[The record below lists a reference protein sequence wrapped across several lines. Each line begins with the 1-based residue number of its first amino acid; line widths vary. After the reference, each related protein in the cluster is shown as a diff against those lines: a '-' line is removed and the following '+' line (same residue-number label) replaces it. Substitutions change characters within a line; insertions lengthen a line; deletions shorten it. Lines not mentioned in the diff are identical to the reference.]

1 MRLFSLVLILIT
13 LQVNCLETNSKN
25 LRMINCLLM
34 LAIEIYLIESIL
46 SNNLKHNRYSLF

>member
-13 LQVNCLETNSKN
+13 PQVNCLETNSKN